1 MTTSE
6 QKNISGENQKKVVG
20 VVVSDKM
27 DKTVV
32 VETTILKTHPKYR
45 KKYKVSKRYKAHD
58 EKNQFKEGDKVVIVE
73 TRPLSKDKKW
83 MVLGAK

>member
-1 MTTSE
+1 MNKSE
-6 QKNISGENQKKVVG
+6 QKNIVKENQRKVVG

-27 DKTVV
+27 DKTIV
-32 VETTILKTHPKYR
+32 VETVRLKTHPKYR
-45 KKYKVSKRYKAHD
+45 KQYKVSKRYKAHD

-83 MVLGAK
+83 IALEAK

>member
-1 MTTSE
+1 MNKSE
-6 QKNISGENQKKVVG
+6 QTNIAKESQRKVVG

-27 DKTVV
+27 DKTIV
-32 VETTILKTHPKYR
+32 VETIRLKTHPKY
-45 KKYKVSKRYKAHD
+45 KKQYKVSKRYKAHD

-83 MVLGAK
+83 IALEAK

>member
-1 MTTSE
+1 MNKSE
-6 QKNISGENQKKVVG
+6 QTNIEKENQRKVVG

-27 DKTVV
+27 DKTIV
-32 VETTILKTHPKYR
+32 VETVRLKTHPKY
-45 KKYKVSKRYKAHD
+45 KKQYKVSKRYKAHD

-83 MVLGAK
+83 IALEAK

>member
-1 MTTSE
+1 MNKSE
-6 QKNISGENQKKVVG
+6 QTNIAKENQRKVVG

-27 DKTVV
+27 DKTIV
-32 VETTILKTHPKYR
+32 VETVRLKTHPKYR
-45 KKYKVSKRYKAHD
+45 KQYKVSKRYKAHD

-83 MVLGAK
+83 IALEAK

>member
-1 MTTSE
+1 MNKSE
-6 QKNISGENQKKVVG
+6 QTNIAKESQRKVVG

-27 DKTVV
+27 DKTIV
-32 VETTILKTHPKYR
+32 VETVILKNHPKY
-45 KKYKVSKRYKAHD
+45 KKQYKVSKRYKAHD

-83 MVLGAK
+83 IALEAK